1 MAIRGISLKK
11 IVDKGINLFLWLCGV
26 VVLWLVVQVFC
37 ITSFHIPSDSMEPEL
52 LAGDV
57 ILVDKLVYGA
67 RLFNVMEAVAGK
79 QVEIKR
85 LPGIGGIK
93 RNDVIVF
100 NYPCP
105 KKWKQIEMDVMQ
117 YYVKRCIALPGDTFC
132 IVDGR
137 YKVNGYAGTL
147 GCVDAQDKFMAL
159 IREQTLA
166 DDATGVRAYPGDSL
180 IGWTVK
186 EFGPLYIPKSGDIVP
201 MDYWSAK
208 LYKNMV
214 EWEQKKS
221 LRYEAGNTYLGDS
234 LITEYRFLKN
244 YYFMAG
250 DRAENSKDSRYWGL
264 LPEEYIVGKAVR
276 IWKSVDKRTDRVRW
290 NRIFKKIE

>member
-11 IVDKGINLFLWLCGV
+11 IVDKGINLFLWLCGI
-26 VVLWLVVQVFC
+26 VVLWLVVQIFC

>member
-1 MAIRGISLKK
+1 MKRSASLKK
-11 IVDKGINLFLWLCGV
+11 IVNKGIDLFLWFCGI
-26 VVLWLVVQVFC
+26 VVLWLLAQVFC
-37 ITSFHIPSDSMEPEL
+37 VTSFHIPSDSMEPAL

-57 ILVDKLVYGA
+57 ILVDKLTYGA
-67 RLFNVMEAVAGK
+67 RLFNVMDAVAGK

-85 LPGIGGIK
+85 LLGMGGMR
-93 RNDVIVF
+93 RNDIVVF

-105 KKWKQIEMDVMQ
+105 KQWKRIEMDVMQ
-117 YYVKRCIALPGDTFC
+117 YYVKRCVALPGDTFR
-132 IVDGR
+132 IANGR

-147 GCVDAQDKFMAL
+147 GCVDAQDRFMAL
-159 IREQTLA
+159 ISEQGLT
-166 DDATGVRAYPGDSL
+166 DDAIGVRAYPEDSL
-180 IGWTVK
+180 IRWTTK
-186 EFGPLYIPKSGDIVP
+186 EFGPLYIPKSGDIIP
-201 MDYWSAK
+201 MDGRTVK

-234 LITEYRFLKN
+234 LIAEYRFLKN

-250 DRAENSKDSRYWGL
+250 DKAENSKDSRYWGL
-264 LPEEYIVGKAVR
+264 LPEDYIVGKAVR
-276 IWKSVDKRTDRVRW
+276 IWKSVDKGTDRVRW